1 MKDDLERESAVAAVC
16 CRRTRRG
23 WRLMQHGTVLS
34 EVLTHPGPTHSVFD
48 VLAAAADLHPAPRTM
63 AVLGMG
69 GGSLIMALRALGQQ
83 CRVEGV
89 DWDDRGWRLLGRY
102 QKGLQPICW
111 YQGEATEWLRRRRRR
126 FDVVVEDLSVGVNGD
141 VTKPEATWTTLPHW
155 VMRRLAPEGWA
166 VWNLLCPP
174 GRNWAWVEREWG
186 GGQERGWWVIF
197 EDFDNRLRL
206 FPGRNADGVTGG
218 GLDARGIGR
227 ELRGRLE
234 RLGSRMAT
242 GWRVRAVNR

>member
-1 MKDDLERESAVAAVC
+1 MKDDLERESAVAAIR

-23 WRLMQHGTVLS
+23 WRLLQHGTVLS

-48 VLAAAADLHPAPRTM
+48 VLAAAADLHPAPRSM

-69 GGSLIMALRALGQQ
+69 GGSLVMALRALGQR

-89 DWDDRGWRLLGRY
+89 DWDDRGWQLLGRY
-102 QKGLQPICW
+102 RRGLQPIHW
-111 YQGEATEWLRRRRRR
+111 HQGEATEWLRRRRRR

-141 VTKPEATWTTLPHW
+141 VTKPEVTWTTLPHW
-155 VMRRLAPEGWA
+155 VTRRLAPEGWA

-174 GRNWAWVEREWG
+174 GRSWAWVEREWG
-186 GGQERGWWVIF
+186 GGQGCGWWVTF
-197 EDFDNRLRL
+197 EDFDNRLWL
-206 FPGRNADGVTGG
+206 VPGRNGDGVAERVA
-218 GLDARGIGR
+218 DARGISR
-227 ELRGRLE
+227 ELRCRLE

-242 GWRVRAVNR
+242 GWRVRAVG